1 MAKQLQGCFNQ
12 LSKIGSCYIAMSATC
27 CPFEACDPCYCMGEG
42 EAPPAELVGK
52 WVESKN
58 SVGTNTN
65 GMRGEASFEVHA
77 NGLISYKHYVF
88 CYPYYGGPC
97 GSTVYRVKVKGWNLQ
112 KMSAKGGNIPLKPE
126 ELAAANG
133 HGHMAKQEV
142 EGTILC
148 CCKRKFTMDQS
159 NGQGGSMGVIRFVPW
174 RWHNEEKTFFKKEAG
189 GEAGVANPAAVGQK
203 VGQEAPA
210 TTGDAA
216 AADTKP
222 TQDGSPMNVEME
234 R

>member
-1 MAKQLQGCFNQ
+1 
-12 LSKIGSCYIAMSATC
+12 
-27 CPFEACDPCYCMGEG
+27 MGEG

-52 WVESKN
+52 WLESEN

-65 GMRGEASFEVHA
+65 GMRGRASFEVHA

-97 GSTVYRVKVKGWNLQ
+97 GSTRYRVKVKGWNLQ
-112 KMSAKGGNIPLKPE
+112 KMSVPGGNMPLKPE
-126 ELAAANG
+126 ELADNDG
-133 HGHMAKQEV
+133 GHMAKQEV

-159 NGQGGSMGVIRFVPW
+159 NGQNGSMGVIRFVPW

-189 GEAGVANPAAVGQK
+189 DVANPSAAVGQK
-203 VGQEAPA
+203 VDQEAPA
-210 TTGDAA
+210 
-216 AADTKP
+216 DTKP
-222 TQDGSPMNVEME
+222 AQDGSPMNVEME